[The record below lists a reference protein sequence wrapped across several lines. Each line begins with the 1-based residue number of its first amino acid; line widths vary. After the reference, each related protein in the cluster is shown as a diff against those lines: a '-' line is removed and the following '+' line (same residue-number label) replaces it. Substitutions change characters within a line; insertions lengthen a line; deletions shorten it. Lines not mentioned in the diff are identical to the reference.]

1 MSEANPTTSAET
13 TTAHPP
19 CPRCGQPM
27 DPSYATYTTD
37 GELVCRACTSKSLV
51 QSGYDHAGARLKS
64 MGYASL
70 VLGLLSGLFNPFFL
84 LSIAALGA
92 GLSAAG
98 ALLRRPEYKEPLG
111 KHYTLAQVAGV
122 LGALFGA
129 MTGALGMLGMI
140 SSMK

>member
-1 MSEANPTTSAET
+1 MSEVSPTGLEQPA
-13 TTAHPP
+13 AHPP

-37 GELVCRACTSKSLV
+37 GELVCRSCTSKSLV

-70 VLGLLSGLFNPFFL
+70 VLGLLSGCFNPFFL
-84 LSIAALGA
+84 LSIAALAA

-98 ALLRRPEYKEPLG
+98 ALLRHPEYKVPLG
-111 KHYTLAQVAGV
+111 KHYTLVQVAGV

-129 MTGALGMLGMI
+129 ATGAMGLLGVLSSLG
-140 SSMK
+140 